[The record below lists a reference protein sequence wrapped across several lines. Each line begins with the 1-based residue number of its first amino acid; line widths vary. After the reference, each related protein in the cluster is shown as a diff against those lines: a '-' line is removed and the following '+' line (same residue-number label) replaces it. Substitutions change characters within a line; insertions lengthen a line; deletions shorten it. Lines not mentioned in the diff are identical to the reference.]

1 MKANEKGLAVI
12 AALAAIA
19 LAACSGSA
27 STPQVAN
34 LGTASS
40 NTGNSATGASPAS
53 SATARPSNATALVDE
68 WAACE
73 RTHGDPDQADPVI
86 DAYGVINIILPKSE
100 RAGEPGANLT
110 AGGIRGLTGP
120 CSQYLAQAQRE
131 LEAANPVP
139 PAPDEAEGLKFVQCM
154 RTSGVP
160 NYPYPQGDKT
170 NFEGT
175 GVDPDSPQVVN
186 VSKLCGKKL
195 DLPAW
200 WVDGT
205 GPPGDISVADAGL
218 PGSPPPCFFSR
229 TNPCSGTKP
238 TSGTPGTSGASGN
251 G

>member
-1 MKANEKGLAVI
+1 MKGNEKGLAVLAAA
-12 AALAAIA
+12 AALA
-19 LAACSGSA
+19 LAACGGSA

-40 NTGNSATGASPAS
+40 NAGNSAAGAGPAS

-73 RTHGDPDQADPVI
+73 RSHGDPTQADPVI
-86 DAYGVINIILPKSE
+86 DAYGVINITIPQSGVVS
-100 RAGEPGANLT
+100 AA
-110 AGGIRGLTGP
+110 GIRGLTGA

-139 PAPDEAEGLKFVQCM
+139 PAPDEAENLKFVECM
-154 RTSGVP
+154 RANGVP
-160 NYPYPQGDKT
+160 GYPYPQGDKT
-170 NFEGT
+170 YFQGT
-175 GVDPDSPQVVN
+175 GVNPDSPQVVN

-205 GPPGDISVADAGL
+205 GPPGDISVATAGL
-218 PGSPPPCFFSR
+218 PHGGTPPSCFFAKV
-229 TNPCSGTKP
+229 NPCSGNITRP
-238 TSGTPGTSGASGN
+238 AGSGRPSTSFGASGN